1 METVEDPEKEISL
14 EEAREI
20 KKSYKVGDRVVKKIA
35 PKEFGRIAAQTAKQV
50 VMQTLREAERSMTYS
65 QYADKENDLIV
76 GVVSRI
82 KDDGTIF
89 VEIGK
94 NQMEGMLL
102 PADQVPGEKFAVG
115 DRIKVLIKKVKDA
128 GKGPQVLLSRS
139 SFAFILSLIHI

>member
-1 METVEDPEKEISL
+1 MNVELKLNPEKGGIEVCAYKNIVETVEDPEKEISL

-20 KKSYKVGDRVVKKIA
+20 KKSYKVGDRVVTKIA

-94 NQMEGMLL
+94 IRWKVCFCPPTRCPEKSL
-102 PADQVPGEKFAVG
+102 PSETG
-115 DRIKVLIKKVKDA
+115 
-128 GKGPQVLLSRS
+128 
-139 SFAFILSLIHI
+139 